1 MPTTQSLSNRSPARS
16 KSASVQSSTSIP
28 TFRRLPPHNWTLNPV
43 DGDIGN
49 HAFVERDFLD
59 LAWHLGVLGV
69 RRLPRSKGRVL
80 DPLKSVRLARM
91 I

>member
-1 MPTTQSLSNRSPARS
+1 VPTTQSLSNRSPARS

-59 LAWHLGVLGV
+59 LAWHRGFWASAALRGPKVECWIL
-69 RRLPRSKGRVL
+69 
-80 DPLKSVRLARM
+80 
-91 I
+91 